1 MGAKLVMAKM
11 MAISPKS
18 SGASSRAR
26 MIVEA
31 ICRKDWIP
39 REMVETNPPEKTCF
53 LNSGEFSLLSK
64 SLFTKGK
71 KYKAFALEALGKDYS
86 RAVFEVDL
94 NSLLIFLRSP
104 PLAIAPADM
113 KALLNALVQ
122 AVYGGRYKTSCPE

>member
-11 MAISPKS
+11 IAISPKS

-53 LNSGEFSLLSK
+53 PNSGEFSLLSK

-71 KYKAFALEALGKDYS
+71 KYYKAFALEA
-86 RAVFEVDL
+86 RE
-94 NSLLIFLRSP
+94 RTT
-104 PLAIAPADM
+104 
-113 KALLNALVQ
+113 LVQ
-122 AVYGGRYKTSCPE
+122 CSRLIATVG